1 MASEE
6 GRAIDEREGVDKD
19 EVGLDSV
26 GRANTLALLAL
37 LANPFGVTG
46 ESSTVNDPLSRLVL
60 LSQLPKWP
68 ALVDND
74 DEDEDVEGLRL

>member
-1 MASEE
+1 MASDE

-26 GRANTLALLAL
+26 GRANTLALLAT
-37 LANPFGVTG
+37 PFGVTG